1 MSMYPQTAVISIHAL
16 AKRATVRVTSNAQRN
31 TNFNPR
37 PRKEGDYRSYLYRAL
52 RALFQSTPS
61 QRGRL
66 ASVIGVSAKT
76 VISIH
81 ALAKRAT
88 EVSKINGILTLISIH
103 ALAKRATL
111 LLYLHFCLLPLFQS
125 TPSQRGRQKL
135 PTNTIQIL
143 YFNPRPRKEGDQ
155 LWLTRHQET

>member
-125 TPSQRGRQKL
+125 TPSQRGRPQIYTMIIYILKL
-135 PTNTIQIL
+135 NITFRTFFL
-143 YFNPRPRKEGDQ
+143 YKIIKN
-155 LWLTRHQET
+155 